1 MKTLLDYLK
10 VICEGDYS
18 SPLYIMPKSMY
29 GLPHLTTCGRM
40 LYIGVDML
48 MRDEY

>member
-29 GLPHLTTCGRM
+29 GFARLTTLGHMVYISYDM
-40 LYIGVDML
+40 LYGG
-48 MRDEY
+48 EY